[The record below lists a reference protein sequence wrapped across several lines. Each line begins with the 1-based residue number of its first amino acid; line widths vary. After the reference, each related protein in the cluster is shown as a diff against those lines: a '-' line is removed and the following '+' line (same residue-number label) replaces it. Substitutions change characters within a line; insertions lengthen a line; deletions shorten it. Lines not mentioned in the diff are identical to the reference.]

1 MNARRTQ
8 RMNLFSFQDIIM
20 SVMGI
25 LLLITLL
32 LALFLVTPSKAN
44 LSNQEAI
51 KELETDLANA
61 MNEETTLQARAMS
74 LSSTLVLLR
83 DRPDTN
89 RITSELSRIR
99 EGIIAKSNSLEEVNQ
114 QIADLKASRA
124 EQVVK
129 LGLNYLMQETE
140 QIKEQAK
147 QAEEANTKDQALI
160 REQKQRVKEAQES
173 LVTLR
178 KEANKLWVIP
188 SSQGTG
194 KEPLL
199 VTVSGEGIELNRFNR
214 PEEKK
219 TFPKSSAVTE
229 LKAELAGMK
238 TTKDYI
244 LFFIRPSGVTLYRE
258 CRSEVDASSFKVG
271 FDAVEEK
278 AELIFTRN
286 LE

>member
-1 MNARRTQ
+1 
-8 RMNLFSFQDIIM
+8 M

-61 MNEETTLQARAMS
+61 MNEEKTLQARAMS
-74 LSSTLVLLR
+74 LRSTLLQLR

-140 QIKEQAK
+140 QIEEQAK
-147 QAEEANTKDQALI
+147 QAEEANTKDQTLI
-160 REQKQRVKEAQES
+160 REQEQRVKEAQES

-219 TFPKSSAVTE
+219 TFPKSSAVTG

>member
-1 MNARRTQ
+1 MDARRTQ

>member
-1 MNARRTQ
+1 MDARWTQ

>member
-1 MNARRTQ
+1 MDARWTQ
-8 RMNLFSFQDIIM
+8 RMNRFTFQDIIM

-74 LSSTLVLLR
+74 LSSTLLQLR

-124 EQVVK
+124 EQVAK
-129 LGLNYLMQETE
+129 LGLNYLVQEIE

-160 REQKQRVKEAQES
+160 REQEQRVKEARES

-219 TFPKSSAVTE
+219 TFPKSSAVTG
-229 LKAELAGMK
+229 LKVELAGMK

-278 AELIFTRN
+278 AELIFTRD